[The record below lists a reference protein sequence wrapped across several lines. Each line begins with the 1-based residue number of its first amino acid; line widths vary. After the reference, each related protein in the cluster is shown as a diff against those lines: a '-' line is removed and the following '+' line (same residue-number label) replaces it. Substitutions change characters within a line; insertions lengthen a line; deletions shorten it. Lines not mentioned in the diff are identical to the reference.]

1 MYTDRLPLVDW
12 NAKSRARTGCLFL
25 LLMLTNVAQSH
36 AFHYVSEV
44 RTLNLDFG
52 NAGAYVGDDGV
63 LSASGGTHWNEIR
76 ITTAPP
82 NSGGVNQF
90 DIPTLLDEFGQSFG
104 PGLAYSSQHHFVLP
118 EIVSG
123 SFNADATTTSAN
135 GPLNDGVS
143 LRPNGSLFFSIRV
156 LDQSIPFD
164 LVIYLNRPTNSTQ
177 FDTININPYDIA
189 GEQKTNAPFGAN
201 LSGQFPGNEGLDY
214 FRFSNITPVPTTLG
228 EPELPGVMI
237 NVPFGAHANIAAIQ
251 IRGAFVFPVP
261 EPVSAAMLPLACA
274 AAALFRRWRH

>member
-123 SFNADATTTSAN
+123 SFNADATTTS
-135 GPLNDGVS
+135 
-143 LRPNGSLFFSIRV
+143 
-156 LDQSIPFD
+156 IPFD